1 MSNNISG
8 LQSRTAK
15 RRNYLRMMEDKYT
28 EQKGLG
34 LILHGLIGMPK
45 REALA
50 PARKIR
56 QDIKVVAQDQKLDRD
71 ILKELHDQAAEIR
84 YLQFFISARG

>member
-15 RRNYLRMMEDKYT
+15 RRNFLRMMEDKYT

-34 LILHGLIGMPK
+34 LIMNALGMPK

-56 QDIKVVAQDQKLDRD
+56 QDIKLIAQDQKLDRD
-71 ILKELHDQAAEIR
+71 LLKELHDQAAEIR

>member
-15 RRNYLRMMEDKYT
+15 RRNYLRQMENAYT
-28 EQKGLG
+28 DQKAMGL
-34 LILHGLIGMPK
+34 LLHALGMPK
-45 REALA
+45 KESMM

-56 QDIKVVAQDQKLDRD
+56 ADIKVIAQDQKLDRD